1 MNSSSLETASPTHVA
16 TEGKKH
22 QLSHLKQQL
31 GCNYH
36 MSLLVPLK
44 SFYLLWDLHHS
55 PLVTKKTRQSF
66 VSPKR
71 SFFQALTP
79 ISLTLTP
86 GGVFAHP
93 TSTVGQTAQ
102 RGEGLGLAARG
113 KGQGAVTSSISAF
126 SRDTCHSHLGKL
138 LSRSHSAQTAGK
150 KHRHKNCQAL
160 KGCSGH
166 QTPSSWHS
174 RNVHSKFA
182 VHFE

>member
-1 MNSSSLETASPTHVA
+1 MLLQRVKSTGSPTSKSNWDFYHV
-16 TEGKKH
+16 
-22 QLSHLKQQL
+22 
-31 GCNYH
+31 
-36 MSLLVPLK
+36 SLLVPLK
-44 SFYLLWDLHHS
+44 SFSMLWGLHHS

-71 SFFQALTP
+71 SFFQALAP

-86 GGVFAHP
+86 GGVCYHP
-93 TSTVGQTAQ
+93 TPTCVTNWPKGRRAWPGSQ
-102 RGEGLGLAARG
+102 GERW

-126 SRDTCHSHLGKL
+126 SRDICHSHLGKL
-138 LSRSHSAQTAGK
+138 LSRSHTAQAAGK

-174 RNVHSKFA
+174 RNVHSKFPLY
-182 VHFE
+182 FE